1 MTKPFNEF
9 VEIKRKAQL
18 EIRLAVT
25 EILRRFEQQT
35 GSNVHS
41 VHFEFLDVGT
51 VNKLSTYIV
60 DSVRI
65 VVQES
70 EDV

>member
-35 GSNVHS
+35 GSNVRS
-41 VHFEFLDVGT
+41 VYLVSGGNIGKPNT
-51 VNKLSTYIV
+51 CV